1 MARHLTCLIP
11 ILILG
16 SMSGCQVEPPAKGT
30 LAPTAA
36 PRTAASGKPDYPPEA
51 LQLPQ
56 RKPRSQPMRIAQP
69 GDWFA
74 GPRAVADV
82 IYRDGNEQG
91 FYTILESVGGGSAL
105 FDYDL
110 DGDLDLFVPQGGTLS
125 KPGVTIRGLP
135 SKLLRN
141 DGNWKFTDVTVR
153 AGLAVGDLYT
163 HGCSVGDY
171 DSDGFPDLFVT
182 GYCGAHLFRNLAD
195 GTFTDVTIDCGLA
208 CPMWN
213 AGSVWAD
220 FDRDGNLDVFVTTY
234 LDWKPDPTEI
244 CLNDAQI
251 QDDCGPNRYPGA
263 PDQMWRGRGDGTF
276 EDVSQRSGVAIPGR
290 GFGAAAVDL
299 NRDGWLDLYVVND
312 IQENFLFLGAADFQ
326 FSPVGHA
333 WGVAVS
339 PTGNPQGSM
348 GLDVG
353 DFDGDGW
360 PDLWYTN
367 FTEEDNSLYR
377 NVQGTSFVDATIR
390 AQLTGKSWKWVGF
403 GTVLEDFN
411 HDGWLD
417 IVIANGHVQYHSVK
431 APYFQPAQLFENQHG
446 ERFREVTAA
455 GGPYFSV
462 PHAGRG
468 VASGDINDDGAV
480 DLVISHQNDPVAV
493 LPNQI
498 PAEHWLRIQLVA
510 TKSAREAIG
519 ARVVMQTGGRQ
530 LVRWIRRA
538 GGYLSACDPRIVFP
552 LLDDKAA
559 SVTVHW
565 PSGATETFSQLEQRA
580 THVLREGAGK
590 TD

>member
-1 MARHLTCLIP
+1 MSRFWPVMVAIGQCLA
-11 ILILG
+11 L
-16 SMSGCQVEPPAKGT
+16 SGCGPAPVPAPPPSGT
-30 LAPTAA
+30 PRSLQTAQ
-36 PRTAASGKPDYPPEA
+36 PGYPPEITE
-51 LQLPQ
+51 LPY
-56 RKPRSQPMRIAQP
+56 RKPRVTQMRSPAA
-69 GDWFA
+69 GDWF
-74 GPRAVADV
+74 GSPIVPTDV
-82 IYRDGNEQG
+82 VYRDGNEQG

-110 DGDLDLFVPQGGTLS
+110 DGDLDLFFPQGGTLS
-125 KPGVTIRGLP
+125 KPGVTVRGLP

-141 DGNWKFTDVTVR
+141 EGNDTFTDVTAI
-153 AGLAVGDLYT
+153 AGVGMADLYT

-171 DSDGFPDLFVT
+171 DDDGFPDLFVT
-182 GYCGAHLFRNLAD
+182 GYGGAHLYRNSQD
-195 GTFTDVTIDCGLA
+195 GTFADVTAECGLS

-220 FDRDGNLDVFVTTY
+220 FDRDGTLDLFVTTY
-234 LDWKPDPTEI
+234 LDWKPDPEEI
-244 CLNDAQI
+244 CRNDAQI

-276 EDVSQRSGVAIPGR
+276 EDVSKRCGVAIPGR
-290 GFGAAAVDL
+290 GFGAAAVEL
-299 NRDGWLDLYVVND
+299 NADGWLDLYVVND

-326 FSPVGHA
+326 FTSAAHA
-333 WGVAVS
+333 WGVAAS

-390 AQLTGKSWKWVGF
+390 TQLAGKSWKWVGF

-417 IVIANGHVQYHSVK
+417 IVIANGHVLYHSVK
-431 APYFQPAQLFENQHG
+431 SPYFQPAQLFENQKG
-446 ERFREVTAA
+446 TQFREVTAN

-480 DLVISHQNDPVAV
+480 DLVISHQNDPAAV

-498 PAEHWLRIQLVA
+498 PAKHWLRVQLVA

-519 ARVVMQTGGRQ
+519 AHVVMQAGDRQ
-530 LVRWIRRA
+530 LVRWVRRA

-552 LLDDKAA
+552 LTDDKPA

-565 PSGATETFSQLEQRA
+565 PSGAVETFSQLEQR
-580 THVLREGAGK
+580 TSHVLREGAGK